1 VRALGAA
8 VIAVCDRSIHSG
20 GRQRGE
26 AAVALTEGRIGACA
40 GHKDLFELLSEE
52 LQTRLPDGQDRDLD
66 LFLKRIR
73 LLPVG
78 LRAMA
83 ATYEFD
89 VSLTLDDLGWHFCNW
104 CHRPYCEETLW
115 ALRELEAFEYAEAF
129 AQAYE
134 MAQPYWCQI
143 AELRWEDF
151 PKWYNRSQF
160 HEMTLPLSK
169 RLWELQ
175 RIDDGLFGYWTKYT
189 RKYPHKVTEITLQ

>member
-1 VRALGAA
+1 
-8 VIAVCDRSIHSG
+8 
-20 GRQRGE
+20 
-26 AAVALTEGRIGACA
+26 
-40 GHKDLFELLSEE
+40 LLSEE

-143 AELRWEDF
+143 AECGGKTF
-151 PKWYNRSQF
+151 QNGTIVHSF
-160 HEMTLPLSK
+160 
-169 RLWELQ
+169 
-175 RIDDGLFGYWTKYT
+175 TK
-189 RKYPHKVTEITLQ
+189 